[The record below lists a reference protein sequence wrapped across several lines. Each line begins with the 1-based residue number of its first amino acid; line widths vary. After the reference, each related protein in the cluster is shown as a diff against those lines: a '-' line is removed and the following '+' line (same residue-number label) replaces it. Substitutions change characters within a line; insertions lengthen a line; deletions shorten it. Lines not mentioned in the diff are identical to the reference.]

1 MDLTNVS
8 AAKLS
13 VLRAV
18 NVIEKTTKITILLF
32 LYFFTMVIFLK
43 KNQPSKSATS
53 ITDCVSLIFLKQ
65 KHPSNKIILVYSSSL
80 NFLQAPMLGF
90 VL

>member
-18 NVIEKTTKITILLF
+18 NVIEKTTKIIILLF
-32 LYFFTMVIFLK
+32 LYFFTMAIIFLK
-43 KNQPSKSATS
+43 KSALKKCNQHYRLCLFDFFEAK
-53 ITDCVSLIFLKQ
+53 
-65 KHPSNKIILVYSSSL
+65 
-80 NFLQAPMLGF
+80 AP
-90 VL
+90 